1 MNAKAKKTTLIM
13 ALVAF
18 AFFMDANNHKSDM
31 QTNALQ
37 AGTFLGT
44 GVEVME
50 GPCIENPG
58 GDNYRLIT
66 KKVVIFGVQVGDSWP
81 AGQEPC

>member
-1 MNAKAKKTTLIM
+1 MNAKAKKATLIM

-44 GVEVME
+44 GVKVEKS
-50 GPCIENPG
+50 PCFMG
-58 GDNYRLIT
+58 TQVVTRT
-66 KKVVIFGVQVGDSWP
+66 VVIFGVQVGDSW
-81 AGQEPC
+81 QTEESC